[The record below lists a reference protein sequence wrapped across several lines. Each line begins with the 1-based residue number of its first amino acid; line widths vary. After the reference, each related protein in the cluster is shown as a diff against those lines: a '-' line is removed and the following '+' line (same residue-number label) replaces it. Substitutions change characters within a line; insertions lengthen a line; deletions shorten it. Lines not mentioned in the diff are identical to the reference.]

1 MDYRENDIRRDI
13 EETRAAM
20 SGKIGLIE
28 ERVQE
33 AMEGAKSTVDSVM
46 HGFKQIQEM
55 VEKAKSTA
63 DNIIESIKTTV
74 DETIERAKYTSDLV
88 AQVNQNPWIM
98 FCTAALIGYI
108 LGSLAHE
115 TSSDARHPS
124 ARPTYHAG
132 PGSLASPEQAL
143 P

>member
-1 MDYRENDIRRDI
+1 MPQKESDIRQDI
-13 EETRAAM
+13 EGTRAAM
-20 SGKIGLIE
+20 TEKIEMVE
-28 ERVQE
+28 ERMQE
-33 AMEGAKSTVDSVM
+33 TMEGARSTVDSAM
-46 HGFKQIQEM
+46 HGFKQIQET

-63 DNIIESIKTTV
+63 DSIIESVKSTV

-98 FCTAALIGYI
+98 FGTAALVGYI

-115 TSSDARHPS
+115 KSSDTRRMPD
-124 ARPTYHAG
+124 RPAHHAG
-132 PGSLASPEQAL
+132 PGSPVSPEQAA

>member
-1 MDYRENDIRRDI
+1 MDHREDDIRRDI

-20 SGKIGLIE
+20 SGKIELIE

-33 AMEGAKSTVDSVM
+33 TMAGAKSTVDSVM
-46 HGFKQIQEM
+46 YGFKQIQET

-63 DNIIESIKTTV
+63 DNIIESIKCTV

-98 FCTAALIGYI
+98 FCTAALVGYI

-124 ARPTYHAG
+124 DRPTYHAR
-132 PGSLASPEQAL
+132 PESLASPEQAL
-143 P
+143 R